1 MNNQFLTL
9 FISQVKGVVSGDGRI
24 TCPWHGACFKIPTGG
39 IESSH

>member
-9 FISQVKGVVSGDGRI
+9 FVSQVKVVVTGDGRI
-24 TCPWHGACFKIPTGG
+24 TCPWHGACFKISTDG